1 MTVLDNPCYHNISY
15 LILHSRHGETKIA
28 IHVPIEVTME
38 KLNLMAK
45 YKDNIYTTRILL
57 GISAL
62 LSLRFL
68 GVIVE
73 PS

>member
-1 MTVLDNPCYHNISY
+1 MD
-15 LILHSRHGETKIA
+15 
-28 IHVPIEVTME
+28 

-45 YKDNIYTTRILL
+45 YKDNISTTRILL

>member
-1 MTVLDNPCYHNISY
+1 MTALGNPCYHNISF
-15 LILHSRHGETKIA
+15 LILYSLHRETKIA
-28 IHVPIEVTME
+28 IYVPIEVTME

-45 YKDNIYTTRILL
+45 YKDNIYITRILL

-73 PS
+73 SS